1 MAGEA
6 AGRQEKGRG
15 RKMTSIDETP
25 GHGND
30 VVYVQD
36 YTGSQA
42 VIYRL
47 TTDANVRSWLKAAVF
62 RPYD

>member
-30 VVYVQD
+30 VV
-36 YTGSQA
+36 
-42 VIYRL
+42 
-47 TTDANVRSWLKAAVF
+47 
-62 RPYD
+62 